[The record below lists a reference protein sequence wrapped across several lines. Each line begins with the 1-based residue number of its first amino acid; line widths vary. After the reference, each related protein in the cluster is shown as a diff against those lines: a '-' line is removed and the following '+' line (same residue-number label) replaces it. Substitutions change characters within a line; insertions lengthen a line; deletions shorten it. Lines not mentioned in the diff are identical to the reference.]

1 MDTFLWDRCGI
12 VWGSL
17 GNMWGDPCLIFA
29 PPRTASCSD
38 LSHLQPSPC
47 CCDGDGLPSR
57 RASHDLR
64 QFCDVIDDFQIAF
77 VSEVAIQ
84 LDLLF
89 CDCSS
94 FLRKHATTSSAA
106 SRSAP
111 GWPACARCPSTNA
124 TSSRDLP
131 LSSCCSR
138 DLLQKP
144 LLLLWRCFVSL

>member
-12 VWGSL
+12 VWGSF
-17 GNMWGDPCLIFA
+17 GNMWRDPCLIFA

-57 RASHDLR
+57 RASHGLR

-94 FLRKHATTSSAA
+94 FLRKHAISS
-106 SRSAP
+106 
-111 GWPACARCPSTNA
+111 GWSWVDCCADSSNEGHALLFQLMTRGNLCDPHFFFTN
-124 TSSRDLP
+124 P
-131 LSSCCSR
+131 
-138 DLLQKP
+138 
-144 LLLLWRCFVSL
+144 F